1 MTKYLVRRT
10 LSGLVALVLFT
21 AGMFLL
27 VEALIPG
34 DYATPSRLS
43 LSGPELEVLRTQL
56 GLDRPILIRYLF
68 WLRNVVTHGLGST
81 TLGWVGP
88 GELMR
93 AIPATALVF
102 MVGIGVAYL
111 FGSWLGRIAG
121 WRRGARGRALTFL
134 AVTTYTIFPPFLGFM
149 LVYLLRSRLV
159 DVRNGVLG
167 STVDWLGV
175 DRAAVMGRMTVTI
188 VIATL
193 LVFTVGVVGA
203 RVLGRRR
210 GLPLLGKL
218 VLVVGVSVGWWAYRG
233 MLGFAI
239 DVLFLAAVPT
249 IAFAVLSYGDFLL
262 VMRTSIAAVRHED
275 YVMAATAKGLP
286 DRVVRD
292 HHAARNAVLPVL
304 GRLVVSLP
312 YLLSGLIIIEES
324 VGWAGMGTLLFD
336 AVSAQDMPVV
346 MDILLLIGVLTL
358 VVRLVFEIMQA
369 VLDPRIWRAV

>member
-1 MTKYLVRRT
+1 M
-10 LSGLVALVLFT
+10 
-21 AGMFLL
+21 
-27 VEALIPG
+27 
-34 DYATPSRLS
+34 
-43 LSGPELEVLRTQL
+43 
-56 GLDRPILIRYLF
+56 
-68 WLRNVVTHGLGST
+68 
-81 TLGWVGP
+81 GP
-88 GELMR
+88 GELMK

-134 AVTTYTIFPPFLGFM
+134 AVTTYTIFPPFLGFI
-149 LVYLLRSRLV
+149 LVYVLRNRLA

-175 DRAAVMGRMTVTI
+175 DRAAVMGRMTITI

-193 LVFTVGVVGA
+193 LVFTVGAVGA
-203 RVLGRRR
+203 RVSRKRRS
-210 GLPLLGKL
+210 LPLPGRLA
-218 VLVVGVSVGWWAYRG
+218 LVVGVSVGWWAYRG
-233 MLGFAI
+233 MLGVAI

-275 YVMAATAKGLP
+275 YVMAATAKGLS

-346 MDILLLIGVLTL
+346 MDILLLIGVFTL

-369 VLDPRIWRAV
+369 VLDPRIWRAA